1 MKKRIV
7 FIADGRSPIA
17 LGWMSHFVSDEYET
31 HLISTFPCEHH
42 PSIHSLHIVPVAFSG
57 AAGSGGQKTVRA
69 PGGARGIRVR
79 SAVRHWVGPFTVK
92 KASARVAS
100 IIQSL
105 SPDLVHALRI
115 PFEGMVAAG
124 ADIHAP
130 LIISVWGND
139 FTLHA
144 ATSPGM
150 KRLTREAMARA
161 DGLHTDCQ
169 RDVRL
174 ATQWGFREAASI
186 VLPGGGGIKRDIF
199 HPGRVIPAGIDDEL
213 AKNLSEIPYDV
224 PVVINPRGFRA
235 YVRNDTF
242 FKSIPLVLRDEPE
255 AIFLCV
261 GMRDESEAHAWVR
274 SLQIESNVRL
284 LPRMSPREMAA
295 GYGRAW
301 VSVSPSEHDGTP
313 NTFLESIAC
322 GCFPIVGD
330 LESMREWIEAGKN
343 GLLLDPGDPRA
354 WAQAIVRAI
363 RDDDLRT
370 RAKSI
375 NEGLID
381 EKADYGLVQAKAR
394 EFYRHVLDQYDPDM
408 RANHV

>member
-17 LGWMSHFVSDEYET
+17 LGWMSHFASDEYET
-31 HLISTFPCEHH
+31 HLISTFPCELP

-57 AAGSGGQKTVRA
+57 AAGSSVQKTASA
-69 PGGARGIRVR
+69 PGGARGIRMR
-79 SAVRHWVGPFTVK
+79 SAIRHWVGPFTVK
-92 KASARVAS
+92 NASRRVES
-100 IIQSL
+100 IIHTL

-115 PFEGMVAAG
+115 PFEGMVAAE
-124 ADIHAP
+124 AEISVP

-144 ATSPGM
+144 GSSPGM
-150 KRLTREAMARA
+150 KWLTRKAMERA
-161 DGLHTDCQ
+161 DGLHTDCH
-169 RDVRL
+169 RDDRL
-174 ATQWGFREAASI
+174 AAEWGYRGTASI
-186 VLPGGGGIKRDIF
+186 VFPSGGGIKRDIF
-199 HPGRVIPAGIDDEL
+199 YPGRHISEGIDVGL
-213 AKNLSEIPYDV
+213 AKLLSGIPHDA

-242 FKSIPLVLRDEPE
+242 FKSIPLVLRDLPA

-274 SLQIESNVRL
+274 RLQIESNVHL
-284 LPRMSPREMAA
+284 LPRMSPHGMAA
-295 GYGRAW
+295 GFRRAW
-301 VSVSPSEHDGTP
+301 ISVSPSEHDGTP

-330 LESMREWIEAGKN
+330 IESMREWIEAGKN
-343 GLLLDPGDPRA
+343 GLLLDPGNPQE

-363 RDDDLRT
+363 RDDGLRSI
-370 RAKSI
+370 AKDMNERLI
-375 NEGLID
+375 ND
-381 EKADYGLVQAKAR
+381 KADYGIVQAKAR
-394 EFYRHVLDQYDPDM
+394 EFYRRVLDQSIPGKW
-408 RANHV
+408 ANHV

>member
-17 LGWMSHFVSDEYET
+17 LGWMSHFASDEYET
-31 HLISTFPCEHH
+31 HLISTFPCELP

-57 AAGSGGQKTVRA
+57 AAGSSVQKTASA
-69 PGGARGIRVR
+69 PGGARGIWIR
-79 SAVRHWVGPFTVK
+79 SAIRHWVGPFTVK
-92 KASARVAS
+92 NASRRVES
-100 IIQSL
+100 IIHTL

-115 PFEGMVAAG
+115 PFEGMVAAE
-124 ADIHAP
+124 AEISAP

-144 ATSPGM
+144 GSSPGM
-150 KRLTREAMARA
+150 KRLTRKAMERA
-161 DGLHTDCQ
+161 EGLHTDCR
-169 RDVRL
+169 RDDRL
-174 ATQWGFREAASI
+174 AAEWGYRGTVSI

-199 HPGRVIPAGIDDEL
+199 HPGRHIPEGIDGGL
-213 AKNLSEIPYDV
+213 AKLLSGIPHDV

-242 FKSIPLVLRDEPE
+242 FKSIPLVLRDLP
-255 AIFLCV
+255 ATIFLCV

-274 SLQIESNVRL
+274 RLQIESNVHL
-284 LPRMSPREMAA
+284 LPRMSPHGMAA
-295 GYGRAW
+295 GFRRAW
-301 VSVSPSEHDGTP
+301 ISVSPSEHDGTP

-330 LESMREWIEAGKN
+330 IESMREWIEAGKN
-343 GLLLDPGDPRA
+343 GLLLDPGNPQE

-363 RDDDLRT
+363 RDDGLRSI
-370 RAKSI
+370 AKDMNERLI
-375 NEGLID
+375 ND
-381 EKADYGLVQAKAR
+381 KADYGIVQAKAR
-394 EFYRHVLDQYDPDM
+394 EFYRRVLDQSIPGKW
-408 RANHV
+408 ANHV

>member
-17 LGWMSHFVSDEYET
+17 LGWMSHFTSDDYET
-31 HLISTFPCEHH
+31 HLISTFPCELP
-42 PSIHSLHIVPVAFSG
+42 PSIHSLHVVPVAFSG
-57 AAGSGGQKTVRA
+57 AAESSVQKTASA
-69 PGGARGIRVR
+69 PGGAQGIKLR
-79 SAVRHWVGPFTVK
+79 SAIRHWVGPFTVK
-92 KASARVAS
+92 NASRRVGS
-100 IIQSL
+100 IIQTL

-115 PFEGMVAAG
+115 PFEGMITAG
-124 ADIHAP
+124 AEISAQ

-144 ATSPGM
+144 GASPGM
-150 KRLTREAMARA
+150 KRLTRAAMARA

-174 ATQWGFREAASI
+174 AAEWGYRGTASI

-199 HPGRVIPAGIDDEL
+199 HPGRHIPKGIDRGL
-213 AKNLSEIPYDV
+213 ANILSEFPHDA
-224 PVVINPRGFRA
+224 PVVVNPRGFRA

-242 FKSIPLVLRDEPE
+242 FKSIPLVLRDVPE

-274 SLQIESNVRL
+274 RLQIESNVRL
-284 LPRMSPREMAA
+284 LPRMKPRDMAA
-295 GYGRAW
+295 GFRRAW
-301 VSVSPSEHDGTP
+301 ISVSPSEHDGTP

-330 LESMREWIEAGKN
+330 IESMREWIKPGEN
-343 GLLLDPGDPRA
+343 GLLVDPGNPQA
-354 WAQAIVRAI
+354 WAQATLRAI
-363 RDDDLRT
+363 RDNDLRST
-370 RAKSI
+370 ANDMNERLI
-375 NEGLID
+375 N
-381 EKADYGLVQAKAR
+381 EKADYGFVQTEAR
-394 EFYRHVLDQYDPDM
+394 EFYRHVLDQHEPGM
-408 RANHV
+408 RADHV